1 MQADVRFCWSTADSI
16 FVGGMSYLD
25 ANTSSVSIVGPRWG
39 GQIPLILTVEATL
52 ILTDVGVRNRLDDP

>member
-1 MQADVRFCWSTADSI
+1 
-16 FVGGMSYLD
+16 MSYLD